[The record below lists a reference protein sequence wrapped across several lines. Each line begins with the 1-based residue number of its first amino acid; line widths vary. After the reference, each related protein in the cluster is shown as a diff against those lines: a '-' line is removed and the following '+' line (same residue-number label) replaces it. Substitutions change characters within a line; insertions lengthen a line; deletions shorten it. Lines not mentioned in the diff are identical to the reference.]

1 MTDKN
6 SESPAQAVSPR
17 SPGDVDRLIGER
29 VRIARKMR
37 DVSQERL
44 GKALGVTFQQVQK
57 YEKGR
62 NRVAASRLIEIA
74 AFLELPVTY
83 FFEAAAKAQSG
94 EAGDAEA
101 LQSLDPITA
110 KTALRNLDRC
120 QPDVRERLIELIGV
134 SAGPD
139 KR

>member
-1 MTDKN
+1 MT
-6 SESPAQAVSPR
+6 ESTAAETVSPR

-29 VRIARKMR
+29 IRIARKMR
-37 DVSQERL
+37 DISQERL

-83 FFEAAAKAQSG
+83 FFDAAAKSDSQ
-94 EAGDAEA
+94 AGKVG
-101 LQSLDPITA
+101 LKSIDPITA
-110 KTALRNLDRC
+110 ETALRNLDRC

-134 SAGPD
+134 SAAGG
-139 KR
+139 K